1 MNTFNII
8 ILLALF
14 YIITSSIQ
22 YTLEENKI
30 YILIGEEIFLINLIE
45 NSITKELISLLPLKT
60 KFFEEKKEEK
70 FFPLSVEIE
79 TENYLSLERFSN
91 KANIGDL
98 FLFKGKKLILF
109 SEQKDLLNNNG
120 DYIKIGSTKQP
131 DEIISSINKN
141 RNKTFLLWNTL
152 NYADHKGKI
161 KPYAYYSS
169 IMNYFTWKALTFF
182 CFLFL

>member
-60 KFFEEKKEEK
+60 KFFEEKEEEK
-70 FFPLSVEIE
+70 YFPLSVE
-79 TENYLSLERFSN
+79 
-91 KANIGDL
+91 
-98 FLFKGKKLILF
+98 
-109 SEQKDLLNNNG
+109 
-120 DYIKIGSTKQP
+120 
-131 DEIISSINKN
+131 
-141 RNKTFLLWNTL
+141 
-152 NYADHKGKI
+152 
-161 KPYAYYSS
+161 
-169 IMNYFTWKALTFF
+169 
-182 CFLFL
+182 